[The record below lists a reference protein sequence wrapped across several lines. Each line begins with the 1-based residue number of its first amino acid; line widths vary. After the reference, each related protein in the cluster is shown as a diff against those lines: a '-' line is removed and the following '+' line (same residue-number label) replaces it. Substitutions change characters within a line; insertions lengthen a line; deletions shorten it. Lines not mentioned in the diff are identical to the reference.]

1 MISGREHLRDAYRVE
16 QVAREY
22 VARRFRSPL
31 GALLHARQIGVLHQ
45 LIRDRA
51 IEEAVEIAPGPAR
64 LTVDVAPLLKRVT
77 LLDASAEMLHEARRR
92 LGDAGLGARAGFVQ
106 TDAFQLPVGR
116 PFDLVY
122 TFRLIRHFERP
133 DRLRLYRQISGVLK
147 PSGWLVFD
155 AVNARVSA
163 PLRANAKPGEYEHF
177 DALLDADGVRAELQ
191 EAGFTVES
199 LVGVQRRYSTLMKC
213 QVYLAPRSAVLARAA
228 MEVVDR
234 LGGEPLEWIV
244 ICRRG

>member
-22 VARRFRSPL
+22 VSRRFQSPL
-31 GALLHARQIGVLHQ
+31 GALLHSRQIRVLQQ
-45 LIRDRA
+45 LIRDRS

-64 LTVDVAPLLKRVT
+64 LTVDVAPFLKRVT
-77 LLDASAEMLHEARRR
+77 VFDASAEMLHEARRR
-92 LGDAGLGARAGFVQ
+92 LSDAGLAARVGFVQ

-116 PFDLVY
+116 QFDLLY
-122 TFRLIRHFERP
+122 TFRLIRHFERA
-133 DRLRLYRQISGVLK
+133 DRLRLYRQIRGVLK
-147 PSGWLVFD
+147 PGGTLVFD

-163 PLRANAKPGEYEHF
+163 PLRATARPGEYEHF
-177 DALLDADGVRAELQ
+177 DALLAADAVREELQ
-191 EAGFTVES
+191 EAGFAVES

-213 QVYLAPRSAVLARAA
+213 QVYIAPRSAVLARAA

-244 ICRRG
+244 VCRRG